1 MDTPAE
7 RPQDDLRVGA
17 PKRSVAGMGGVLH
30 AMQHALREMGPVR
43 TAATLLK
50 LNQTDGFDC
59 MSCAWADP
67 AAGKRSHA
75 EFCENG
81 AKAVAHEATK
91 TRLGPD
97 FFAAHSIEELYG
109 REDMW
114 LNRQGRL
121 TVPLIRDRD
130 ATHYREATWDEAFGL
145 IAEQLRSLESPDQAA
160 FYTSGRTS
168 NEAAF
173 LYQLMVRGFG
183 TNNLPDCSNMC
194 HESSGRALVDTI
206 GIGKGSVT
214 IEDVEEAKLIIIAG
228 QNPGTNH
235 PRMLTTLEK
244 AKRAGAVIVAV
255 NPLPEPG
262 LMRYRNP
269 QTVRG
274 MLGNGTSL
282 ADHHLQVRLG
292 GDQGLFRGLAK
303 VLLEA
308 EDAGE
313 SMVGLDTTLD
323 HAFID
328 TCTADS
334 AEYLAVVRAEPWA
347 DIEEASGVSEAQI
360 REVGRLLLASDRT
373 VVAWA
378 MGLTQH
384 KHSVAMIK
392 EIVNLVL
399 LQGNLGRPGAGLLP
413 VRGHS
418 NVQGDR
424 TMGIFEAM
432 PEVFHDRLDA
442 EFGFTSPRDNGHDT
456 VDTVR
461 AMRDGRVRFF
471 MSMGG
476 NFAKAA
482 PDTEVTEAALQD
494 CEMTV
499 QVSTKLNHSHLAAG
513 KVAIILPTL
522 GRTDRDLQATGPQR
536 VTVEDSMSMVHASQ
550 GKLQPPSAD
559 LLSEV
564 AIVCRLAS
572 RLFEDEAGAPR
583 PGAPNVD
590 WSALQGDYRLIRR
603 HIEAVIPHF
612 EDFEARI
619 DVPGGFRLPHP
630 PHEKREFGTDSQR
643 ANFSATQLWWPKL
656 PPGRLLLQTL
666 RSHDQFNTTVYGND
680 DRYRGIRGGRRVVM
694 VNPHDLTELGLADAD
709 QVDLVSEFSDG
720 VERRATGFRVVS
732 FDTARGCAAAYF
744 PETNVLVPLDSTA
757 DFSNTPTSKSVVI
770 RLEKVSSEA
779 VGSQSGRR
787 GLTR

>member
-1 MDTPAE
+1 MQTPAE
-7 RPQDDLRVGA
+7 LPEDELTVGA
-17 PKRSVAGMGGVLH
+17 PKKSVAGFGGVIH
-30 AMQHALREMGPVR
+30 AMQHALREMGPTR
-43 TAATLLK
+43 TAQTLLK
-50 LNQTDGFDC
+50 LNQADGFDC

-67 AAGKRSHA
+67 AADRRGHA

-81 AKAVAHEATK
+81 AKAVASEATK
-91 TRLGPD
+91 TRLGAD
-97 FFAAHSIEELYG
+97 FFANHSIEELYA
-109 REDMW
+109 RDDMW

-121 TVPLIRDRD
+121 TSVLIRDRD
-130 ATHYREATWDEAFGL
+130 ATHYREGSWQEAFKL
-145 IAEQLRSLESPDQAA
+145 IAEQLRALERPDQAA

-194 HESSGRALVDTI
+194 HESSGRALGQSI

-214 IEDVEEAKLIIIAG
+214 IDDVEEAGLIMIAG

-244 AKRAGAVIVAV
+244 AKRAGAVIVAI

-274 MLGNGTSL
+274 MVGGGTSL

-292 GDQGLFRGLAK
+292 GDQGLFRGFAK

-308 EDAGE
+308 EDAGGH
-313 SMVGLDTTLD
+313 MTGLGTVLD
-323 HAFID
+323 HAFIEKY
-328 TCTADS
+328 TEG
-334 AEYLAVVRAEPWA
+334 AEDYIAAVRAESWS
-347 DIEEASGVSEAQI
+347 DIVESSGVSENQI
-360 REVGRLLLASDRT
+360 REVGRLLLDTNRT
-373 VVAWA
+373 IVAWA

-424 TMGIFEAM
+424 TMGIFEQM
-432 PEVFHDRLDA
+432 PMIFHDRLDE
-442 EFGFTSPRDNGHDT
+442 EFSFTSPREPGHDT

-461 AMRDGRVRFF
+461 AMRDGRVKFF

-482 PDTEVTEAALQD
+482 PDTEVTEAALQSCD
-494 CEMTV
+494 MTV

-513 KVAIILPTL
+513 RVAIILPTL
-522 GRTDRDLQATGPQR
+522 GRTDRDVQASGPQR
-536 VTVEDSMSMVHASQ
+536 VTVEDSMSMVHASE
-550 GKLQPPSAD
+550 GTLEPPSKH

-564 AIVCRLAS
+564 AIVCQLAS
-572 RLFEDEAGAPR
+572 ALFTDEAGTTL
-583 PGAPNVD
+583 PGAPAVD
-590 WSALQGDYRLIRR
+590 WSAMQDDYRLIRR
-603 HIEAVIPHF
+603 HIEAVVPHF
-612 EDFEARI
+612 DNFEARI

-630 PHEKREFGTDSQR
+630 PHEKREFGTASQK
-643 ANFSATQLWWPKL
+643 AHFTATELWWPKL
-656 PPGRLLLQTL
+656 PEGRLLLQTL
-666 RSHDQFNTTVYGND
+666 RSHDQFNTTVYGSD
-680 DRYRGIRGGRRVVM
+680 DRYRGIKGGRRVVM
-694 VNPHDLTELGLADAD
+694 VNPDDLSSLGLRDAD
-709 QVDLVSEFSDG
+709 VVDLVSEFSDG
-720 VERRATGFRVVS
+720 VERRAPGFRVVS

-757 DFSNTPTSKSVVI
+757 DGSNTPTSKSVVI
-770 RLEKVSSEA
+770 RLEKRA
-779 VGSQSGRR
+779 N
-787 GLTR
+787 

>member
-1 MDTPAE
+1 MESAAE
-7 RPQDDLRVGA
+7 RPKDELNVGA
-17 PKRSVAGMGGVLH
+17 PKRSVAGLGGVVH
-30 AMQHALREMGPVR
+30 AMQHALREMGPTR
-43 TAATLLK
+43 TAQTLLK
-50 LNQTDGFDC
+50 LNQVDGFDC

-67 AAGKRSHA
+67 AAGERSHA

-81 AKAVAHEATK
+81 AKAVAHEATRA
-91 TRLGPD
+91 RLGAE
-97 FFAAHSIEELYG
+97 FFATHSISDLRS

-121 TVPLIRDRD
+121 TVPLIKDAD
-130 ATHYREATWDEAFGL
+130 ATHYRETTYEEAFAL
-145 IAEQLRSLESPDQAA
+145 IAEQLRNLEHPGQAA

-194 HESSGRALVDTI
+194 HESSGLALAQSI

-214 IEDVEEAKLIIIAG
+214 LQDVEDAQLIIIAG

-235 PRMLTTLEK
+235 PRMLTTLER

-255 NPLPEPG
+255 NPLPEAG
-262 LMRYRNP
+262 LTRYRNP

-274 MLGNGTSL
+274 MLGKGTAL

-313 SMVGLDTTLD
+313 HMTGLDTVLD
-323 HAFID
+323 HEFIANHTVGVED
-328 TCTADS
+328 
-334 AEYLAVVRAEPWA
+334 YLNVVRAEKWS
-347 DIEEASGVSEAQI
+347 DIVAATGVSEDQI
-360 REVGRLLLASDRT
+360 REVGRLLLTTDKT

-384 KHSVAMIK
+384 KHSVATIR

-424 TMGIFEAM
+424 TMGIFERM
-432 PEVFHDRLDA
+432 PMIFHDRLDA
-442 EFGFTSPRDNGHDT
+442 EFSITSPREPGYDT

-461 AMRDGRVRFF
+461 AMRDSRVRFF

-482 PDTEVTEAALQD
+482 PDTEVTEAALAMCD
-494 CEMTV
+494 MTV

-513 KVAIILPTL
+513 RVAIILPTL
-522 GRTDRDLQATGPQR
+522 GRTDEDVQSSGPQR

-550 GKLQPPSAD
+550 GRLEPPSQN
-559 LLSEV
+559 LRSEIS
-564 AIVCRLAS
+564 IVCRLAMS
-572 RLFEDEAGAPR
+572 LFEDSSGQAL
-583 PGAPNVD
+583 PGAPQVD
-590 WSALQGDYRLIRR
+590 WQALEGDYRLIRR
-603 HIEAVIPHF
+603 HISAVIPHF

-630 PHEKREFGTDSQR
+630 PHELREFRTKSKK
-643 ANFSATQLWWPKL
+643 AHFSADELWWPEVPK
-656 PPGRLLLQTL
+656 GRLLLQTL

-680 DRYRGIRGGRRVVM
+680 DRYRGIKGGRRVVM
-694 VNPHDLTELGLADAD
+694 VNPEDLAELGFADAEM
-709 QVDLVSEFSDG
+709 VDLVSEFSDG
-720 VERRATGFRVVS
+720 RERRAPEFRIVS
-732 FDTARGCAAAYF
+732 FDTAKGCAAAYF

-757 DFSNTPTSKSVVI
+757 DGSNTPTSKSVVI
-770 RLEKVSSEA
+770 RLERA
-779 VGSQSGRR
+779 VR
-787 GLTR
+787 

>member
-7 RPQDDLRVGA
+7 LPKDDLTVGK
-17 PKRSVAGMGGVLH
+17 PQRSVAGLGGVVH

-43 TAATLLK
+43 TVSTLLK

-81 AKAVAHEATK
+81 AKAVAHEATRA
-91 TRLGPD
+91 RLGAD
-97 FFAAHSIEELYG
+97 FFARHSIQDLYA
-109 REDMW
+109 RDDMW

-130 ATHYREATWDEAFGL
+130 HTHYREGTWEEALGL
-145 IAEQLRSLESPDQAA
+145 IAKELSSLESPDEAA

-194 HESSGRALVDTI
+194 HESSGYALATTI
-206 GIGKGSVT
+206 GIGKGSVML
-214 IEDVEEAKLIIIAG
+214 EDVESAKLIIIAG

-235 PRMLTTLEK
+235 PRMLTSLER
-244 AKRAGAVIVAV
+244 AKQNGAVIVAV

-274 MLGNGTSL
+274 MVGGGIAL

-313 SMVGLDTTLD
+313 HMAGLETVLD
-323 HAFID
+323 HAFIEKYTD
-328 TCTADS
+328 GAQ
-334 AEYLAVVRAEPWA
+334 EYMSTVRNESWA
-347 DIEEASGVSEAQI
+347 DIVEASGVSESQI
-360 REVGRLLLASDRT
+360 REVGRLLLATDRT
-373 VVAWA
+373 IVAWA

-384 KHSVAMIK
+384 KHAVAMIT

-424 TMGIFEAM
+424 TMGIFERM
-432 PEVFHDRLDA
+432 PMIFHDRLDS
-442 EFGFTSPRDNGHDT
+442 EFAFTSPRIPGHDT
-456 VDTVR
+456 VNTVR

-482 PDTEVTEAALQD
+482 PDTEVTEAALQSCD
-494 CEMTV
+494 MTV

-513 KVAIILPTL
+513 RVAIILPTL
-522 GRTDRDLQATGPQR
+522 GRTDRDVQTSGPQR

-550 GKLQPPSAD
+550 GTLEPPSKH
-559 LLSEV
+559 LLSEI

-572 RLFEDEAGAPR
+572 RIFTDGEGNNRSGAPE
-583 PGAPNVD
+583 VD
-590 WSALQGDYRLIRR
+590 WEALEGDYRLIRR
-603 HIEAVIPHF
+603 HIEAVVPHF

-630 PHEKREFGTDSQR
+630 PHEKREFRTKSQKAHFSSTD
-643 ANFSATQLWWPKL
+643 LWWPAL

-694 VNPHDLTELGLADAD
+694 VNPDDLAELGLADAD

-720 VERRATGFRVVS
+720 VERRAPGFRVVS

-770 RLEKVSSEA
+770 RLEKI
-779 VGSQSGRR
+779 
-787 GLTR
+787 TP

>member
-1 MDTPAE
+1 MKKPAKS
-7 RPQDDLRVGA
+7 PSDNLKVGA
-17 PKRSVAGMGGVLH
+17 PERSVAGMGGVIH

-43 TAATLLK
+43 TAQTLLK

-91 TRLGPD
+91 ARLGAE
-97 FFAAHSIEELYG
+97 FFAEHSIDELYT

-121 TVPLIRDRD
+121 TVPLIRDKD
-130 ATHYREATWDEAFGL
+130 ATHYREGSWDEAFSL
-145 IAEQLRSLESPDQAA
+145 IASELRGLASPDEAA

-194 HESSGRALVDTI
+194 HESSGRALAQSI

-214 IEDVEEAKLIIIAG
+214 LQDVEDAKLIIIAG

-262 LMRYRNP
+262 LTRYRNP

-274 MLGNGTSL
+274 MLGPGTAL
-282 ADHHLQVRLG
+282 AEHHLQVRLG

-308 EDAGE
+308 EEAGQH
-313 SMVGLDTTLD
+313 MVGLDTVLD
-323 HAFID
+323 HAFIERY
-328 TCTADS
+328 TADV
-334 AEYLAVVRAEPWA
+334 EDYLAVVRAEPWSA
-347 DIEEASGVSEAQI
+347 IVESSGVSESQI
-360 REVGRLLLASDRT
+360 REVGALLLATDRT
-373 VVAWA
+373 IVAWA

-424 TMGIFEAM
+424 TMGIFERM
-432 PEVFHDRLDA
+432 PMIFHDRLDD
-442 EFGFTSPRDNGHDT
+442 EFAFASPREPGHDT

-461 AMRDGRVRFF
+461 AMRDKRVRFF

-482 PDTEVTEAALQD
+482 PDTAVTEAALRECD
-494 CEMTV
+494 MTV

-513 KVAIILPTL
+513 RVAIILPTL
-522 GRTDRDLQATGPQR
+522 GRTDRDVQASGPQR

-550 GKLQPPSAD
+550 GKLEPPSAD
-559 LLSEV
+559 LLSEIS
-564 AIVCRLAS
+564 IVCRLA
-572 RLFEDEAGAPR
+572 RHLFEDESGER
-583 PGAPNVD
+583 LPGAPQVD
-590 WSALQGDYRLIRR
+590 WAALEGDYRLIRR
-603 HIEAVIPHF
+603 HIEAVVPHF

-630 PHEKREFGTDSQR
+630 PHEKREFGTASER
-643 ANFSATQLWWPKL
+643 ANFSSDELWWPKA
-656 PPGRLLLQTL
+656 PKGRLLLQTL

-694 VNPHDLTELGLADAD
+694 VHPEDLAELGLADAD
-709 QVDLVSEFSDG
+709 MVDLVSEFTDG
-720 VERRATGFRVVS
+720 VERRAPEFRIVA

-757 DFSNTPTSKSVVI
+757 DGSNTPTSKSVVI
-770 RLEKVSSEA
+770 RLEEIA
-779 VGSQSGRR
+779 
-787 GLTR
+787 

>member
-1 MDTPAE
+1 MSKPAE
-7 RPQDDLRVGA
+7 SPNDDLRVGK
-17 PKRSVAGMGGVLH
+17 PEHSVAGVGGVIH

-43 TAATLLK
+43 TAQTLLK

-67 AAGKRSHA
+67 ASGKRSHA

-91 TRLGPD
+91 ARLGAD
-97 FFAAHSIEELYG
+97 FFAAHSIEELYS

-114 LNRQGRL
+114 LNRRGRL

-130 ATHYREATWDEAFGL
+130 SAHYREGSWDEAFRL
-145 IAEQLRSLESPDQAA
+145 IAEELRGLESPDQAA

-194 HESSGRALVDTI
+194 HESSGRALAQTI

-214 IEDVEEAKLIIIAG
+214 LEDVEDAKLIIIAG

-244 AKRAGAVIVAV
+244 AKRSGAVIVAI

-262 LMRYRNP
+262 LTRYRNP

-274 MLGNGTSL
+274 MLGRGTAL

-303 VLLEA
+303 VLLET
-308 EDAGE
+308 EDAGGH
-313 SMVGLDTTLD
+313 MVGLDTVLD

-328 TCTADS
+328 EYTAG
-334 AEYLAVVRAEPWA
+334 ATEYLALVRAESWA
-347 DIEEASGVSEAQI
+347 DIVEASGVSERQI
-360 REVGRLLLASDRT
+360 REVGQLLLTTDKT

-424 TMGIFEAM
+424 TMGIFEQM
-432 PEVFHDRLDA
+432 PAIFHDRLDE
-442 EFGFTSPRDNGHDT
+442 EFEFTSPREPGHDT

-461 AMRDGRVRFF
+461 AMRDKRVRFF

-482 PDTEVTEAALQD
+482 PDTGVTEAALQECD
-494 CEMTV
+494 MTV

-513 KVAIILPTL
+513 HVAIILPTL
-522 GRTDRDLQATGPQR
+522 GRTDRDIQATGPQR

-550 GKLQPPSAD
+550 GTLEPPSAE
-559 LLSEV
+559 LLSEIS
-564 AIVCRLAS
+564 IVCRLA
-572 RLFEDEAGAPR
+572 RYLFEDEAGNRVPNAPR
-583 PGAPNVD
+583 AD
-590 WSALQGDYRLIRR
+590 WVAMEGDYRLIRR
-603 HIEAVIPHF
+603 RIEAVVPHF
-612 EDFEARI
+612 ENFEARI

-630 PHEKREFGTDSQR
+630 PHEKREFRTESER
-643 ANFSATQLWWPKL
+643 AHFSPEELWWPKL
-656 PPGRLLLQTL
+656 PKGRLLLQTL

-694 VNPHDLTELGLADAD
+694 VNPEDLAGLGFADAD
-709 QVDLVSEFSDG
+709 VVDLVSEFSDG
-720 VERRATGFRVVS
+720 VERRAEGFRVVS

-757 DFSNTPTSKSVVI
+757 DGSNTPTSKSVVI
-770 RLEKVSSEA
+770 RLERVVRPE
-779 VGSQSGRR
+779 
-787 GLTR
+787 

>member
-1 MDTPAE
+1 MDTPAGSPNDE
-7 RPQDDLRVGA
+7 LRVGE
-17 PKRSVAGMGGVLH
+17 PGRSVAGMGGVVH
-30 AMQHALREMGPVR
+30 AMRHALREMGPVR
-43 TAATLLK
+43 TVSTLLK

-81 AKAVAHEATK
+81 AKAVAHEATRA
-91 TRLGPD
+91 RLGAD
-97 FFAAHSIEELYG
+97 FFTTHSIEALHAQD
-109 REDMW
+109 DMW

-130 ATHYREATWDEAFGL
+130 ATHYREGTWHEAFTM
-145 IAEQLRSLESPDQAA
+145 IAEQLRSLDSPDEAA

-194 HESSGRALVDTI
+194 HESSGFALADTI

-214 IEDVEEAKLIIIAG
+214 LEDVESAKLIIIAG

-235 PRMLTTLEK
+235 PRMLTSLER
-244 AKRAGAVIVAV
+244 AKRDGAVIVAV

-269 QTVRG
+269 QTVHG
-274 MLGNGTSL
+274 MLGGGTAL

-303 VLLEA
+303 VLLDA

-313 SMVGLDTTLD
+313 HMAGLDTVLD
-323 HAFID
+323 HAFIEKYTD
-328 TCTADS
+328 G
-334 AEYLAVVRAEPWA
+334 AEEYIATVRAASWA
-347 DIEEASGVSEAQI
+347 DIVEASGVSENQI
-360 REVGRLLLASDRT
+360 REVGRLLLATDRT

-424 TMGIFEAM
+424 TMGIFERM
-432 PEVFHDRLDA
+432 PMIFHDRLDG
-442 EFGFTSPRDNGHDT
+442 EFTFASPRVPGHDT
-456 VDTVR
+456 VNTVR

-482 PDTEVTEAALQD
+482 PDTHVTEAALQSCD
-494 CEMTV
+494 MTV

-513 KVAIILPTL
+513 RVAIILPTL

-536 VTVEDSMSMVHASQ
+536 VTVEDSMSMVHASE
-550 GKLQPPSAD
+550 GRLEPPSKD
-559 LLSEV
+559 LLSEI

-572 RLFEDEAGAPR
+572 HLFTDSDGNTV

-590 WSALQGDYRLIRR
+590 WKALEGDYRLIRR
-603 HIEAVIPHF
+603 HIEAVVPHF

-630 PHEKREFGTDSQR
+630 PHEKREFRTKTEK
-643 ANFSATQLWWPKL
+643 AHFSSTELWWEPL

-694 VNPHDLTELGLADAD
+694 VNPQDLAELGLADSD

-720 VERRATGFRVVS
+720 VERRAPGFRVVS

-770 RLEKVSSEA
+770 RLEKIDS
-779 VGSQSGRR
+779 
-787 GLTR
+787 

>member
-7 RPQDDLRVGA
+7 RPKDALTVGK
-17 PKRSVAGMGGVLH
+17 PTRSVAGLGGVVH

-43 TAATLLK
+43 TAQTLLK
-50 LNQTDGFDC
+50 LNQVDGFDC

-67 AAGKRSHA
+67 AAGERSHA

-81 AKAVAHEATK
+81 AKAVAHEATRA
-91 TRLGPD
+91 RLGAE
-97 FFAAHSIEELYG
+97 FFAAHSIDELYA

-121 TVPLIRDRD
+121 TVPLIRDED
-130 ATHYREATWDEAFGL
+130 ATHYREGTYEEAFAL
-145 IAEQLRSLESPDQAA
+145 IADELLSLDSPDQAA

-173 LYQLMVRGFG
+173 LYQLMVRAFG

-194 HESSGRALVDTI
+194 HESSGRALADTI

-214 IEDVEEAKLIIIAG
+214 IDDVEEAGLIIIAG

-235 PRMLTTLEK
+235 PRMLTSLEK

-269 QTVRG
+269 QTVKG
-274 MLGNGTSL
+274 MLGQGTAL

-292 GDQGLFRGLAK
+292 GDQGLFRGFAK

-313 SMVGLDTTLD
+313 HMMGLDTVLD
-323 HAFID
+323 HSFIETYTIGVED
-328 TCTADS
+328 
-334 AEYLAVVRAEPWA
+334 YLDAVRAEPWS
-347 DIEEASGVSEAQI
+347 DIVESSGVSESQI
-360 REVGRLLLASDRT
+360 REVGRLLLATDRT

-424 TMGIFEAM
+424 TMGIFERM
-432 PEVFHDRLDA
+432 PRIFHDRLDA
-442 EFGFTSPRDNGHDT
+442 EFAINSPREPGHDT

-482 PDTEVTEAALQD
+482 PDTEVTEAALQKCD
-494 CEMTV
+494 MTV

-513 KVAIILPTL
+513 RVAIILPTL
-522 GRTDRDLQATGPQR
+522 GRTDRDIQSSGPQR
-536 VTVEDSMSMVHASQ
+536 VTVEDSMSMVHASE
-550 GKLQPPSAD
+550 GRLEPPSNE
-559 LLSEV
+559 LRSEIS
-564 AIVCRLAS
+564 IVCRLAMS
-572 RLFEDEAGAPR
+572 LFQDGSGTTR
-583 PGAPNVD
+583 PGAPQVD
-590 WSALQGDYRLIRR
+590 WLALEGDYRLIRR
-603 HIEAVIPHF
+603 HISAVIPHF

-630 PHEKREFGTDSQR
+630 PHEKREFRTKSER
-643 ANFSATQLWWPKL
+643 ANFSADELWWPKL
-656 PPGRLLLQTL
+656 PKGRLLLQTL

-694 VNPHDLTELGLADAD
+694 VNPDDLAELDLADAD
-709 QVDLVSEFSDG
+709 VVDLVSEFSDG
-720 VERRATGFRVVS
+720 VERRAP
-732 FDTARGCAAAYF
+732 GCAAAYF

-757 DFSNTPTSKSVVI
+757 DDSNTPTSKSVVI
-770 RLEKVSSEA
+770 RLEKITS
-779 VGSQSGRR
+779 
-787 GLTR
+787 

>member
-1 MDTPAE
+1 METSAE
-7 RPQDDLRVGA
+7 RPKDELSVGA
-17 PKRSVAGMGGVLH
+17 PKRSVAGLGGVLH
-30 AMQHALREMGPVR
+30 AMQHALREMGPTR
-43 TAATLLK
+43 TAQTLLK
-50 LNQTDGFDC
+50 LNQVDGFDC

-81 AKAVAHEATK
+81 AKAVAHEATRA
-91 TRLGPD
+91 RLGAD
-97 FFAAHSIEELYG
+97 FFAAHSIKDLYA

-121 TVPLIRDRD
+121 TVPLIRDAD
-130 ATHYREATWDEAFGL
+130 ATHYREGTYEEAFGL
-145 IAEQLRSLESPDQAA
+145 IAEQLRSLESPEQAA

-194 HESSGRALVDTI
+194 HESSGLALAESI

-214 IEDVEEAKLIIIAG
+214 LQDVEEAGLIIIAG

-274 MLGNGTSL
+274 MLGQGTAL

-308 EDAGE
+308 EEAGE
-313 SMVGLDTTLD
+313 HMVGLGTVLD
-323 HAFID
+323 HDFIEKY
-328 TCTADS
+328 TAGVED
-334 AEYLAVVRAEPWA
+334 YLEAVRAEPWS
-347 DIEEASGVSEAQI
+347 DIVASSGVSQSQI
-360 REVGRLLLASDRT
+360 REVGRLLLSTDKT

-424 TMGIFEAM
+424 TMGIFERM
-432 PEVFHDRLDA
+432 PMIFHDRLDA
-442 EFGFTSPRDNGHDT
+442 EFSMPSPREPGHDT

-482 PDTEVTEAALQD
+482 PDTDVTEAALAKCD
-494 CEMTV
+494 MTV

-513 KVAIILPTL
+513 RVAIILPTL
-522 GRTDRDLQATGPQR
+522 GRTDEDVQASGPQR
-536 VTVEDSMSMVHASQ
+536 VSVEDSMSMVHASE
-550 GKLQPPSAD
+550 GRLEPPSQN
-559 LLSEV
+559 LRSEIS
-564 AIVCRLAS
+564 IVCRLALS
-572 RLFEDEAGAPR
+572 LFEDSSGQALPGAPR
-583 PGAPNVD
+583 VD
-590 WSALQGDYRLIRR
+590 WRALEGDYRLIRR
-603 HIEAVIPHF
+603 HISAVIPHF
-612 EDFEARI
+612 EDFEKRI

-630 PHEKREFGTDSQR
+630 PHELREFRTKSER
-643 ANFSATQLWWPKL
+643 ANFSAGELRWPKVAK
-656 PPGRLLLQTL
+656 GRLLLQTL

-680 DRYRGIRGGRRVVM
+680 DRYRGIKGGRRVVM
-694 VNPHDLTELGLADAD
+694 VNPDDLAELGFADAD
-709 QVDLVSEFSDG
+709 VVDLVSEFSDG
-720 VERRATGFRVVS
+720 KERRAPGFRIVS

-757 DFSNTPTSKSVVI
+757 DGSNTPTSKSVVI
-770 RLEKVSSEA
+770 RLEKV
-779 VGSQSGRR
+779 VR
-787 GLTR
+787 

>member
-1 MDTPAE
+1 MNDSAE
-7 RPQDDLRVGA
+7 QPKDHLTVGA
-17 PKRSVAGMGGVLH
+17 PKKSVAGLGGVLH

-43 TAATLLK
+43 TASTLLK
-50 LNQTDGFDC
+50 LNQSDGFDC

-67 AAGKRSHA
+67 AAGERSHA

-81 AKAVAHEATK
+81 AKAVASEATK
-91 TRLGPD
+91 ARLGAD
-97 FFAAHSIEELYG
+97 FFATHSIEDLYA

-121 TVPLIRDRD
+121 TSVLIRDQD
-130 ATHYREATWDEAFGL
+130 ATHYREGTYDEAFGL
-145 IAEQLRSLESPDQAA
+145 IADELRSLASPDEAA

-194 HESSGRALVDTI
+194 HESSGLALAESI

-214 IEDVEEAKLIIIAG
+214 LDDVEGAELIIIAG

-244 AKRAGAVIVAV
+244 AKKAGAIIVAV

-274 MLGNGTSL
+274 MVGGGTSL

-292 GDQGLFRGLAK
+292 GDQGLFRGFAK

-308 EDAGE
+308 EEAGE
-313 SMVGLDTTLD
+313 SMVGLDTVLD
-323 HAFID
+323 RSFIENH
-328 TCTADS
+328 TAGVE
-334 AEYLAVVRAEPWA
+334 ACLEAVRAEPWG
-347 DIEEASGVSEAQI
+347 DIVEASGVSEEHI
-360 REVGRLLLASDRT
+360 REVGRLLLATDRT
-373 VVAWA
+373 VIAWA

-384 KHSVAMIK
+384 KHSVSVIK
-392 EIVNLVL
+392 EVVNLVL

-424 TMGIFEAM
+424 TMGIFERM
-432 PEVFHDRLDA
+432 PMIFHDRLDA
-442 EFGFTSPRDNGHDT
+442 EFGIATPREPGHDT
-456 VDTVR
+456 VNTVR
-461 AMRDGRVRFF
+461 AMRDGEVKFF

-482 PDTEVTEAALQD
+482 PDTAVTEAALQR
-494 CEMTV
+494 CAMTV

-513 KVAIILPTL
+513 RVAIILPTL
-522 GRTDRDLQATGPQR
+522 GRTDRDMQATGPQR

-550 GKLQPPSAD
+550 GKLKPPSGT

-564 AIVCRLAS
+564 AIVCRLAD
-572 RLFEDEAGAPR
+572 RLFEDGSGGTPASGPMT
-583 PGAPNVD
+583 D
-590 WSALQGDYRLIRR
+590 WTALEGDYRLIRR

-630 PHEKREFGTDSQR
+630 PHESREFRTRSKK
-643 ANFSATQLWWPKL
+643 ANFSADPLWWPKV
-656 PPGRLLLQTL
+656 PEGRLLLQTL

-680 DRYRGIRGGRRVVM
+680 DRYRGIKGGRRVVM
-694 VNPHDLTELGLADAD
+694 VNPQDLADIGFAD
-709 QVDLVSEFSDG
+709 GDVVDMVSEFADG
-720 VERRATGFRVVS
+720 VERRASNFRVVA
-732 FDTARGCAAAYF
+732 FDTARGCAAAYY

-757 DFSNTPTSKSVVI
+757 DRSNTPTSKSVVI
-770 RLEKVSSEA
+770 RLEKAGSQPA
-779 VGSQSGRR
+779 VGGPA
-787 GLTR
+787 

>member
-1 MDTPAE
+1 MQTPAE
-7 RPQDDLRVGA
+7 LPEDGLTVGA
-17 PKRSVAGMGGVLH
+17 PKKSVAGLGGVVH
-30 AMQHALREMGPVR
+30 AMQHALREMGPTR
-43 TAATLLK
+43 TARTLLK
-50 LNQTDGFDC
+50 LNQADGFDC

-67 AAGKRSHA
+67 AADKRGHA

-81 AKAVAHEATK
+81 AKAVASEATK
-91 TRLGPD
+91 TRLGAD
-97 FFAAHSIEELYG
+97 FFATHSIADLHA
-109 REDMW
+109 RDDRW

-121 TVPLIRDRD
+121 TSVLIRDED
-130 ATHYREATWDEAFGL
+130 ATHYREGSWEEAFKL
-145 IAEQLRSLESPDQAA
+145 IAEQLRTLESPDQAA

-194 HESSGRALVDTI
+194 HESSGRALGQSI

-214 IEDVEEAKLIIIAG
+214 IEDVEEAGLIMIAG

-244 AKRAGAVIVAV
+244 AKRAGAVIVAI

-262 LMRYRNP
+262 LMHYRNP

-274 MLGNGTSL
+274 MVGSGTSL
-282 ADHHLQVRLG
+282 ADQHLQVRLG
-292 GDQGLFRGLAK
+292 GDQGLFRGFAK

-308 EDAGE
+308 EDAGDH
-313 SMVGLDTTLD
+313 MVGLQTVLD
-323 HAFID
+323 HDFIENY
-328 TCTADS
+328 TVG
-334 AEYLAVVRAEPWA
+334 AEDYIAAVRAESWS
-347 DIEEASGVSEAQI
+347 DIEEASGVGESQI
-360 REVGRLLLASDRT
+360 REVGRLLLETDRT
-373 VVAWA
+373 IIAWA

-392 EIVNLVL
+392 EIVNVVL

-424 TMGIFEAM
+424 TMGIFERM
-432 PEVFHDRLDA
+432 PMVFHDRLDE
-442 EFGFTSPRDNGHDT
+442 EFSFTSPREPGHDT

-482 PDTEVTEAALQD
+482 PDTEVTEAALQSCD
-494 CEMTV
+494 MTV

-513 KVAIILPTL
+513 RVAIILPTL
-522 GRTDRDLQATGPQR
+522 GRSDRDVQASGPQR

-550 GKLQPPSAD
+550 GTLEPPSKD

-572 RLFEDEAGAPR
+572 GLFTDELGNSL
-583 PGAPNVD
+583 PGAPAVD
-590 WSALQGDYRLIRR
+590 WSALEGDYRLIRR

-612 EDFEARI
+612 DDFETRI
-619 DVPGGFRLPHP
+619 NVPGGFRLPHP
-630 PHEKREFGTDSQR
+630 PHEKREFGTESEK
-643 ANFSATQLWWPKL
+643 AHFTTTQLWWPKL
-656 PPGRLLLQTL
+656 PEGRLLLQTL

-694 VNPHDLTELGLADAD
+694 VNPEDLATLALEDGD
-709 QVDLVSEFSDG
+709 VVDLVSEFADG
-720 VERRATGFRVVS
+720 VERRASGFRVVA
-732 FDTARGCAAAYF
+732 FNTARGCAAAYF

-757 DFSNTPTSKSVVI
+757 DGSNTPTSKSVVI
-770 RLEKVSSEA
+770 RLEKSA
-779 VGSQSGRR
+779 H
-787 GLTR
+787 

>member
-1 MDTPAE
+1 MGTPAE
-7 RPQDDLRVGA
+7 RPKDDLSVGA
-17 PKRSVAGMGGVLH
+17 PKRLVAGLDGVLH
-30 AMQHALREMGPVR
+30 AMQHALREMGPTR
-43 TAATLLK
+43 TAQTLLK
-50 LNQTDGFDC
+50 VNQADGFDC

-81 AKAVAHEATK
+81 AKAVAHEATRA
-91 TRLGPD
+91 RLGAD
-97 FFAAHSIEELYG
+97 FFAAHSISDLYA

-121 TVPLIRDRD
+121 TVPLIRDAD
-130 ATHYREATWDEAFGL
+130 ATHYREGTYDEAFGL
-145 IAEQLRSLESPDQAA
+145 IAEQLRSLESPEVAA

-173 LYQLMVRGFG
+173 LYQLMGRGFG

-194 HESSGRALVDTI
+194 HESSGLALAQSI

-214 IEDVEEAKLIIIAG
+214 LQDVEEAGLIIIAG

-255 NPLPEPG
+255 NPLPEAG

-274 MLGNGTSL
+274 MLGRGTAL

-308 EDAGE
+308 EEAGE
-313 SMVGLDTTLD
+313 HMVGLDTVLD
-323 HAFID
+323 HDFIAKY
-328 TCTADS
+328 TAGVQD
-334 AEYLAVVRAEPWA
+334 YLEAVRAEPWS
-347 DIEEASGVSEAQI
+347 DIVAASGVSQSQI
-360 REVGRLLLASDRT
+360 REVGRLLLSTDKA

-384 KHSVAMIK
+384 KHSVATIR

-424 TMGIFEAM
+424 TMGIFERM
-432 PEVFHDRLDA
+432 PMIFHDRLDA
-442 EFGFTSPRDNGHDT
+442 EFSMVSPREPGLDT

-482 PDTEVTEAALQD
+482 PDTEVTEAALAKCD
-494 CEMTV
+494 MTV

-513 KVAIILPTL
+513 RVAIILPTL
-522 GRTDRDLQATGPQR
+522 GRTDEDVQASGPQR
-536 VTVEDSMSMVHASQ
+536 VSVEDSMSMVHASE
-550 GKLQPPSAD
+550 GRLEPPSQN
-559 LLSEV
+559 LRSEV
-564 AIVCRLAS
+564 SIVCRLALS
-572 RLFEDEAGAPR
+572 LFEDSSGQALPGAPR
-583 PGAPNVD
+583 VD
-590 WSALQGDYRLIRR
+590 WRALEGDYRLIRR
-603 HIEAVIPHF
+603 HISAVIPHF

-630 PHEKREFGTDSQR
+630 PHELREFRTKSER
-643 ANFSATQLWWPKL
+643 ANFSADELWWPKVAK
-656 PPGRLLLQTL
+656 GRLLLQTL

-680 DRYRGIRGGRRVVM
+680 DRYRGIKGGRRVVM
-694 VNPHDLTELGLADAD
+694 VNPEDLAELGFADAD
-709 QVDLVSEFSDG
+709 VVDLVSEFSDG
-720 VERRATGFRVVS
+720 KERRAPGFRIVS

-757 DFSNTPTSKSVVI
+757 DGSNTPTSKSVVI
-770 RLEKVSSEA
+770 RLEMVE
-779 VGSQSGRR
+779 R
-787 GLTR
+787 

>member
-1 MDTPAE
+1 MQTPAE
-7 RPQDDLRVGA
+7 RPKDELRVDR
-17 PKRSVAGMGGVLH
+17 PKRSVAGPSGVVH
-30 AMQHALREMGPVR
+30 ALQHALRQMGPTR
-43 TAATLLK
+43 TAQTLLK

-67 AAGKRSHA
+67 AAGERSHA

-81 AKAVAHEATK
+81 AKAVAHEATRA
-91 TRLGPD
+91 RLGAD
-97 FFAAHSIEELYG
+97 FFAAHSIEDL
-109 REDMW
+109 RARDDMW

-121 TVPLIRDRD
+121 TVPLIRDENS
-130 ATHYREATWDEAFGL
+130 THYREATYEEAFAL
-145 IAEQLRSLESPDQAA
+145 IVQQLRSLDSPEQAA

-194 HESSGRALVDTI
+194 HESSGLALAQTI

-214 IEDVEEAKLIIIAG
+214 LQDVEDAEVIIIAG

-235 PRMLTTLEK
+235 PRMLTTLER
-244 AKRAGAVIVAV
+244 AKRAGAAIVAV

-262 LMRYRNP
+262 LTRYRNP

-274 MLGNGTSL
+274 ILGRGTAL

-292 GDQGLFRGLAK
+292 GDQGVFRGLAK

-313 SMVGLDTTLD
+313 SMVGLDTVLD
-323 HAFID
+323 HAFIQKY
-328 TCTADS
+328 TAGVE
-334 AEYLAVVRAEPWA
+334 AYLAAVRAEPWA
-347 DIEEASGVSEAQI
+347 DIVEASGVPESQI
-360 REVGRLLLASDRT
+360 REVGRLLLGSNRT

-384 KHSVAMIK
+384 KHSVATIK

-424 TMGIFEAM
+424 TMGIFERM
-432 PEVFHDRLDA
+432 PMVFHDRLDA
-442 EFGFTSPRDNGHDT
+442 AFAFVSPREPGHDT

-482 PDTEVTEAALQD
+482 PDTGVTEAALQACD
-494 CEMTV
+494 MTV

-513 KVAIILPTL
+513 RVAIILPTL
-522 GRTDRDLQATGPQR
+522 GRTDRDIQASGPQR

-550 GKLQPPSAD
+550 GSLEPPSQD
-559 LLSEV
+559 LHSEIS
-564 AIVCRLAS
+564 IVCRLAS
-572 RLFEDEAGAPR
+572 QLFEDASGNAL
-583 PGAPNVD
+583 PGAPQVD
-590 WSALQGDYRLIRR
+590 WLALEGDYRLIRR

-630 PHEKREFGTDSQR
+630 PHELREFRTKSER
-643 ANFSATQLWWPKL
+643 ANFSAGELWWPKVAK
-656 PPGRLLLQTL
+656 GRLLLQTL

-694 VNPHDLTELGLADAD
+694 VNPQDLVELGLADGD
-709 QVDLVSEFSDG
+709 VVDLVSEFSDG
-720 VERRATGFRVVS
+720 VERRAPSFRVVS

-757 DFSNTPTSKSVVI
+757 DGSNTPTSKSVVI
-770 RLEKVSSEA
+770 RLESVS
-779 VGSQSGRR
+779 
-787 GLTR
+787 

>member
-1 MDTPAE
+1 METPAE
-7 RPQDDLRVGA
+7 RPKDELKVGV
-17 PKRSVAGMGGVLH
+17 PKRSVAGLGGVLH
-30 AMQHALREMGPVR
+30 AMQHALREMGPTR
-43 TAATLLK
+43 TAQTLLK
-50 LNQTDGFDC
+50 LNQADGFDC

-67 AAGKRSHA
+67 AAGERSHA

-81 AKAVAHEATK
+81 AKAVAHEATRA
-91 TRLGPD
+91 RLGAD
-97 FFAAHSIEELYG
+97 FFATHSIEELYA

-121 TVPLIRDRD
+121 TVPLIRDQD
-130 ATHYREATWDEAFGL
+130 ATHYREGTYEEAFAL
-145 IAEQLRSLESPDQAA
+145 IAEELLRLESADQAA

-173 LYQLMVRGFG
+173 LYQLMVRAFG

-194 HESSGRALVDTI
+194 HESSGLALAQSI

-214 IEDVEEAKLIIIAG
+214 LQDVEDAKLIIIAG

-262 LMRYRNP
+262 LIRYRNP

-274 MLGNGTSL
+274 MLGQGTAL

-308 EDAGE
+308 EDAGDH
-313 SMVGLDTTLD
+313 MVGLDTVLD
-323 HAFID
+323 HVFIEKY
-328 TCTADS
+328 TAGAQD
-334 AEYLAVVRAEPWA
+334 YLAAVRAEPWSN
-347 DIEEASGVSEAQI
+347 IVESSGVSESQI
-360 REVGRLLLASDRT
+360 REVGALLLATDRT
-373 VVAWA
+373 IVAWA

-424 TMGIFEAM
+424 TMGIFERM
-432 PEVFHDRLDA
+432 PGIFHDRLDA
-442 EFGFTSPRDNGHDT
+442 EFAFASPREPGHDT
-456 VDTVR
+456 VNTVR
-461 AMRDGRVRFF
+461 AMRDKRVRFF

-482 PDTEVTEAALQD
+482 PDTAVTETALRACD
-494 CEMTV
+494 MTV

-513 KVAIILPTL
+513 RVAIILPTL
-522 GRTDRDLQATGPQR
+522 GRTDRDVQQSGPQR

-550 GKLQPPSAD
+550 GRLEPPSVD
-559 LLSEV
+559 LLSEIS
-564 AIVCRLAS
+564 IVCRLA
-572 RLFEDEAGAPR
+572 RHLFEDGSGNRRPDAPR
-583 PGAPNVD
+583 VD
-590 WSALQGDYRLIRR
+590 WGALEGDYRLIRR
-603 HIEAVIPHF
+603 HIEAVVPHF
-612 EDFEARI
+612 DDFEARI

-630 PHEKREFGTDSQR
+630 PHEKREFRTKSER
-643 ANFSATQLWWPKL
+643 ANFSADELWWPRL
-656 PPGRLLLQTL
+656 PEGRLLLQTL

-680 DRYRGIRGGRRVVM
+680 DRYRGIKGGRRVVM
-694 VNPHDLTELGLADAD
+694 VNADDLVQLGLKDAD
-709 QVDLVSEFSDG
+709 VVDLVSEFSDG
-720 VERRATGFRVVS
+720 IERRAQGFRVVS

-757 DFSNTPTSKSVVI
+757 DGSNTPTSKSVVI
-770 RLEKVSSEA
+770 RLEKVA
-779 VGSQSGRR
+779 C
-787 GLTR
+787 

>member
-1 MDTPAE
+1 
-7 RPQDDLRVGA
+7 
-17 PKRSVAGMGGVLH
+17 
-30 AMQHALREMGPVR
+30 MQHALREMGPVR
-43 TAATLLK
+43 TASTLLN

-67 AAGKRSHA
+67 AAGRRSHA

-81 AKAVAHEATK
+81 AKAVASEATK
-91 TRLGPD
+91 ARLGAD
-97 FFAAHSIEELYG
+97 FFAAHSIEELYA
-109 REDMW
+109 RDDMW

-130 ATHYREATWDEAFGL
+130 ATHYREGTWEEAFGL
-145 IAEQLRSLESPDQAA
+145 IAAELRGLESPDQAA

-173 LYQLMVRGFG
+173 LYQLMVRGLG

-194 HESSGRALVDTI
+194 HESSGRALEQTI

-214 IEDVEEAKLIIIAG
+214 LEDVEEAGLILIAG

-244 AKRAGAVIVAV
+244 AKQAGAVIVAI

-262 LMRYRNP
+262 LMHYRNP

-274 MLGNGTSL
+274 MVGGGTSL
-282 ADHHLQVRLG
+282 ASIHLQVRLG

-308 EDAGE
+308 EDAGGH
-313 SMVGLDTTLD
+313 MVGLDTVLD
-323 HAFID
+323 RAFIEKY
-328 TCTADS
+328 THGAQ
-334 AEYLAVVRAEPWA
+334 EYLAAVRAEQWA
-347 DIEEASGVSEAQI
+347 DIVEASGVSESQI
-360 REVGRLLLASDRT
+360 REVGELLLASNRT
-373 VVAWA
+373 IVAWA

-392 EIVNLVL
+392 EIVNLML

-424 TMGIFEAM
+424 TMGIFEQM
-432 PEVFHDRLDA
+432 PMWFHDALDE
-442 EFGFTSPRDNGHDT
+442 EFAFTSPRAPGHDT

-461 AMRDGRVRFF
+461 AMRDKRVRFF

-482 PDTEVTEAALQD
+482 PDTDVTEAALQQ

-513 KVAIILPTL
+513 RVAIILPTL
-522 GRTDRDLQATGPQR
+522 GRTDRDIQATGPQR

-550 GKLQPPSAD
+550 GKLEPPSTE
-559 LLSEV
+559 LLSEIS
-564 AIVCRLAS
+564 IVCRLAS
-572 RLFEDEAGAPR
+572 RIFEDESGNRR
-583 PGAPNVD
+583 PGAPRVD
-590 WSALQGDYRLIRR
+590 WSALEGDYSLIRR
-603 HIEAVIPHF
+603 HIEAVVPNFH
-612 EDFEARI
+612 DFEARI
-619 DVPGGFRLPHP
+619 DVPGGFRLPHS
-630 PHEKREFGTDSQR
+630 PHEKREFATTSRR
-643 ANFSATQLWWPKL
+643 ANFSAGELWWPKL
-656 PPGRLLLQTL
+656 PKGRLLLQTL

-694 VNPHDLTELGLADAD
+694 VNPDDLAELGLADAD
-709 QVDLVSEFSDG
+709 HVDLVSEFSDG
-720 VERRATGFRVVS
+720 VERRAPGFRVVS

-757 DFSNTPTSKSVVI
+757 DVSNTPTSKSVVI
-770 RLEKVSSEA
+770 RLEKA
-779 VGSQSGRR
+779 AP
-787 GLTR
+787 

>member
-1 MDTPAE
+1 MQTPAQMPE
-7 RPQDDLRVGA
+7 EGLKVGA
-17 PKRSVAGMGGVLH
+17 PQKSVAGLGGVVH
-30 AMQHALREMGPVR
+30 AMQHALREMGPTR
-43 TAATLLK
+43 TAQTLLK
-50 LNQTDGFDC
+50 LNQADGFDC

-67 AAGKRSHA
+67 AADKRGHA

-81 AKAVAHEATK
+81 AKAVASEATK
-91 TRLGPD
+91 KVLNAD
-97 FFAAHSIEELYG
+97 FFAKYSIEDLYS
-109 REDMW
+109 RDDMW

-121 TVPLIRDRD
+121 TSVLIRDRD
-130 ATHYREATWDEAFGL
+130 ATHYREGSWDEAFAL
-145 IAEQLRSLESPDQAA
+145 VAAQLQALGNANEAA

-173 LYQLMVRGFG
+173 LYQLMARGFG

-194 HESSGRALVDTI
+194 HESSGRALGQSI

-214 IEDVEEAKLIIIAG
+214 IDDVEEAKLILIAG

-244 AKRAGAVIVAV
+244 AKQNGAVIVAI

-262 LMRYRNP
+262 LIRYRNP

-274 MLGNGTSL
+274 MVGGGTSL

-292 GDQGLFRGLAK
+292 GDQGLFRGFAK

-313 SMVGLDTTLD
+313 HTDGLDSVLD
-323 HAFID
+323 HAFMAQYTVGSEDYI
-328 TCTADS
+328 A
-334 AEYLAVVRAEPWA
+334 AVRAEPWS
-347 DIEEASGVSEAQI
+347 DIVEASGISEKQI
-360 REVGRLLLASDRT
+360 RVVGRLLLATDRT

-392 EIVNLVL
+392 EVVNLVL

-424 TMGIFEAM
+424 TMGIFEQM
-432 PEVFHDRLDA
+432 PMIFHDRLDE
-442 EFGFTSPRDNGHDT
+442 EFSFASPRMPGHDT
-456 VDTVR
+456 VETVR
-461 AMRDGRVRFF
+461 AMRDSQVKFF

-482 PDTEVTEAALQD
+482 PDTEVTEAALRSCD
-494 CEMTV
+494 MTV

-513 KVAIILPTL
+513 RVAIILPTL
-522 GRTDRDLQATGPQR
+522 GRTDRDVQASGPQR
-536 VTVEDSMSMVHASQ
+536 VTVEDSMSMVHASE
-550 GKLQPPSAD
+550 GRLEPPSPD
-559 LLSEV
+559 LLSEI
-564 AIVCRLAS
+564 AIVCRLA
-572 RLFEDEAGAPR
+572 RTLFTNSAGETVQGAP
-583 PGAPNVD
+583 AVD
-590 WSALQGDYRLIRR
+590 WAALESDYRLIRR
-603 HIEAVIPHF
+603 HIEAVVPHF

-630 PHEKREFGTDSQR
+630 PHENREFGTPSEK
-643 ANFSATQLWWPKL
+643 AHFTATELWWPKI
-656 PPGRLLLQTL
+656 PEGRLLLQTL

-694 VNPHDLTELGLADAD
+694 VNPEDLLGLGIGDGEV
-709 QVDLVSEFSDG
+709 VDLVSEFSDG
-720 VERRATGFRVVS
+720 VERRAPGFRVVS

-757 DFSNTPTSKSVVI
+757 DGSNTPTSKSVVI
-770 RLEKVSSEA
+770 RLEHA
-779 VGSQSGRR
+779 RR
-787 GLTR
+787 

>member
-1 MDTPAE
+1 
-7 RPQDDLRVGA
+7 
-17 PKRSVAGMGGVLH
+17 
-30 AMQHALREMGPVR
+30 MQHALREMGPAR
-43 TAATLLK
+43 TAKTLLK
-50 LNQTDGFDC
+50 LNQADGFDC

-67 AAGKRSHA
+67 AVGKRSHA

-81 AKAVAHEATK
+81 AKAVAHEVTRA
-91 TRLGPD
+91 RLGAD
-97 FFAAHSIEELYG
+97 FFATHSIQELHS
-109 REDMW
+109 RDDMW

-130 ATHYREATWDEAFGL
+130 ATHYREGTWDEAFDL
-145 IAEQLRSLESPDQAA
+145 IAQELRGLGSPDQAA

-194 HESSGRALVDTI
+194 HESSGRALEQTI

-214 IEDVEEAKLIIIAG
+214 LEDLEEARLIIIAG

-235 PRMLTTLEK
+235 PRMLTTLEE
-244 AKRAGAVIVAV
+244 AKRAGAMIVAV

-262 LMRYRNP
+262 LMHYRNP

-274 MLGNGTSL
+274 MLGGGTSL

-313 SMVGLDTTLD
+313 HMVGLGTALD
-323 HAFID
+323 HAFMEKY
-328 TCTADS
+328 TAG
-334 AEYLAVVRAEPWA
+334 AKEYIAAVRAEPWA
-347 DIEEASGVSEAQI
+347 DIVEASGVREGQI
-360 REVGRLLLASDRT
+360 REVGRLLLDSDRT

-392 EIVNLVL
+392 EIVNVVL

-424 TMGIFEAM
+424 TMGIFEQM
-432 PEVFHDRLDA
+432 PMWFHDALDQ
-442 EFGFTSPRDNGHDT
+442 EFAFTSPREPGHDT

-494 CEMTV
+494 CDMTV

-513 KVAIILPTL
+513 RVAIILPTL
-522 GRTDRDLQATGPQR
+522 GRTDRDVQASGPQR

-550 GKLQPPSAD
+550 GKLEPPDAD

-564 AIVCRLAS
+564 SIVCRLAS
-572 RLFEDEAGAPR
+572 RLLEDESGNRLPEAPL
-583 PGAPNVD
+583 VD
-590 WSALQGDYRLIRR
+590 WKALEGDYRLIRR
-603 HIEAVIPHF
+603 HIQAVVPHF

-619 DVPGGFRLPHP
+619 DVPGGFRLPHS
-630 PHEKREFGTDSQR
+630 PHERREFATVSKK
-643 ANFSATQLWWPKL
+643 ANFSATELWWQKL
-656 PPGRLLLQTL
+656 PKGRLLLQTL

-694 VNPHDLTELGLADAD
+694 VNPDDLAELGLADAD

-720 VERRATGFRVVS
+720 VERRAPGFRVVS
-732 FDTARGCAAAYF
+732 FDTAQGCAAAYF

-757 DFSNTPTSKSVVI
+757 DGSNTPTSKSVVI
-770 RLEKVSSEA
+770 RLEKVASP
-779 VGSQSGRR
+779 GRK
-787 GLTR
+787 

>member
-1 MDTPAE
+1 MDTPAGPPNDE
-7 RPQDDLRVGA
+7 IRVGE
-17 PKRSVAGMGGVLH
+17 PKRSVAGLGGVLH
-30 AMQHALREMGPVR
+30 AMQHALREMGPAR
-43 TAATLLK
+43 TAKTLLS

-91 TRLGPD
+91 ARLGAA
-97 FFAAHSIEELYG
+97 FFAEHSIEELYA
-109 REDMW
+109 RDDMW

-130 ATHYREATWDEAFGL
+130 QTHYREATWDEALTL
-145 IAEQLRSLESPDQAA
+145 IADQLRSLASPDEAA

-194 HESSGRALVDTI
+194 HESSGRALADTI

-214 IEDVEEAKLIIIAG
+214 LEDVEGAKLIIIAG

-262 LMRYRNP
+262 LLRYRNP

-274 MLGNGTSL
+274 MLGSGTSL

-308 EDAGE
+308 EDAGDH
-313 SMVGLDTTLD
+313 MVGRDTALD
-323 HAFID
+323 HAFIENY
-328 TCTADS
+328 TAGCDD
-334 AEYLAVVRAEPWA
+334 YLAVVRAEPWA
-347 DIEEASGVSEAQI
+347 DIVEASGVSEAQI
-360 REVGRLLLASDRT
+360 REVGRLLLDTDRT

-392 EIVNLVL
+392 EVVNLVL

-424 TMGIFEAM
+424 TMGIFERM
-432 PEVFHDRLDA
+432 PMIFHDRLDA
-442 EFGFTSPRDNGHDT
+442 EFGFTSPREAGHDT

-482 PDTEVTEAALQD
+482 PDTDVTEAALQD

-513 KVAIILPTL
+513 RVAVILPTL
-522 GRTDRDLQATGPQR
+522 GRTDRDIQKSGPQR
-536 VTVEDSMSMVHASQ
+536 VTVEDSMSMVHASA
-550 GKLQPPSAD
+550 GKLEPPSTD
-559 LLSEV
+559 LRSEV
-564 AIVCRLAS
+564 SIVCQLAM
-572 RLFEDEAGAPR
+572 RLFEDGSGNRLAGAPQ
-583 PGAPNVD
+583 VD
-590 WSALQGDYRLIRR
+590 WSALEGDYRLIRR
-603 HIEAVIPHF
+603 HIEAVVPHF
-612 EDFEARI
+612 ENFEARI
-619 DVPGGFRLPHP
+619 NVPGGFRLPHP

-643 ANFSATQLWWPKL
+643 ANFSATTLWWPKL
-656 PPGRLLLQTL
+656 PKGRLLLQTL

-694 VNPHDLTELGLADAD
+694 VNPDDLAELGLADAD
-709 QVDLVSEFSDG
+709 QVDIVSEFTDG
-720 VERRATGFRVVS
+720 VERRAPGFRVVS
-732 FDTARGCAAAYF
+732 YDTAKGCAAAYF

-757 DFSNTPTSKSVVI
+757 EFSNTPTSKSVVI
-770 RLEKVSSEA
+770 RLEKVA
-779 VGSQSGRR
+779 G
-787 GLTR
+787 